1 MSPPV
6 SPVVAGWELALR
18 LRQRREQLGVEV
30 RTITQRLGFS
40 RNYWSAVE
48 NERKILS
55 EEALT
60 KVLDLFEFGEDEQL
74 ELLQLRAAAKERG
87 WWTRYSGVIE
97 TEIQRMFG
105 LEYGAHSVHGWESLL
120 VPGLLQTPDYARALM
135 TPDVNI
141 RQVEVEQFV
150 EVRMRR
156 QERLGGDHPLA
167 LTALISEAVLHQE
180 VGGRTVLREQLEHLR
195 DTTTGNSS
203 VELRVIPF
211 STRSC
216 GLFGASTVHLIGFDN
231 SRLPTVIWQ
240 ETVTAGAFIDDPT
253 KVRDIRGTYREAA
266 AANALSVHDSLAL
279 IEQRIEELI

>member
-1 MSPPV
+1 VTPPV

-18 LRQRREQLGVEV
+18 LRQHREQLGIEV
-30 RTITQRLGFS
+30 RTITSELGFS

-60 KVLDLFEFGEDEQL
+60 KVLDLFEFGQDERQ
-74 ELLQLRAAAKERG
+74 ELLRLRAAAKERG
-87 WWTRYSGVIE
+87 WWTRYSAVLDDE
-97 TEIQRMFG
+97 RQRMFG
-105 LEYGAHSVHGWESLL
+105 LEYGAHSVHDWESLL
-120 VPGLLQTPDYARALM
+120 VPGLLQTRDYARALM
-135 TPDVNI
+135 TPDVNL
-141 RQVEVEQFV
+141 RQVEVEQHV

-156 QERLGGDHPLA
+156 QERLGGDHPLSF
-167 LTALISEAVLHQE
+167 TALISEAVLRQE
-180 VGGRTVLREQLEHLR
+180 VGGRAVLRRQLEHLR
-195 DTTTGNSS
+195 DIMTDNSGI
-203 VELRVIPF
+203 ELRIIPF

-240 ETVTAGAFIDDPT
+240 ETVTAGGFIDDPM

-266 AANALSVHDSLAL
+266 QNALSGHESKEM
-279 IEQRIEELI
+279 IQQRIEELI